1 MGKRLSGTTDKI
13 YSAKSCIGNS
23 QLNNHSNNIA
33 PGSQVTMHFSISL
46 PDGTEAASTFD
57 DEPTIFVMGDG
68 SISEGLE
75 LALYGLT
82 TGDKQSLTLQPDQ
95 AFGPRDEAKVHPM
108 PRSNFAA
115 DMELEPGLIIGFT
128 TPDGHELAGIVQEVQ
143 EQDVVMDFNH
153 PLAGMEVTFIVEVL
167 EVSAPTIKL
176 DS

>member
-1 MGKRLSGTTDKI
+1 
-13 YSAKSCIGNS
+13 
-23 QLNNHSNNIA
+23 LNDHSNNIA

-46 PDGTEAASTFD
+46 PDGTEAASTFS
-57 DEPTIFVMGDG
+57 DEPTTFIMGDG

-128 TPDGHELAGIVQEVQ
+128 TPDGHELAGIVQDLH
-143 EQDVVMDFNH
+143 EQDVVIDFNH
-153 PLAGMEVTFIVEVL
+153 PLAGMEVTFMVEVV
-167 EVSAPTIKL
+167 EVTAATIKL